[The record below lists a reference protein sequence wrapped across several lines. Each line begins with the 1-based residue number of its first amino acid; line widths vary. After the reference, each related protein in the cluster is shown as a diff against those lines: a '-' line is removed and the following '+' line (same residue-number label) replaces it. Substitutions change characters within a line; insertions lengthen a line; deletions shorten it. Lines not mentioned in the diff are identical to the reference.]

1 MSAAVWLSS
10 GLGDRENRRKAMMNP
25 VRRQFVMATNAL
37 APFLKAASR
46 NPPCHVGGTP
56 ITRCSHRLW
65 AAAAASPRVT
75 RGRGRA
81 RLLGDG
87 MGDVESCF
95 VQRPGQLRPSWD
107 RHSRERFLLW
117 AGLPPDRPMASALPR
132 LPVWR
137 APDAHLERRASRFG
151 RLALLD
157 DFTAI
162 DSICGSAE
170 RR

>member
-1 MSAAVWLSS
+1 
-10 GLGDRENRRKAMMNP
+10 MMNP
-25 VRRQFVMATNAL
+25 VRRQFVLATNAL